1 MFLLMIREK
10 LMKIKIF
17 IFASA
22 LVILFSIIAM
32 AGDFYDNGDG
42 IVTDKNT
49 RLMWQQGEGGLMIW
63 EDAISY
69 CEGLTI
75 ARYTDWRLP
84 NIKELES
91 ITDDN
96 IDIDTNFFPD
106 VNENGMYYYW
116 SSTTLASDSSFAWT
130 VSFSYGQVAHHSK
143 RGNGY
148 VRCVRG
154 GQ

>member
-1 MFLLMIREK
+1 MK
-10 LMKIKIF
+10 MKIL

-22 LVILFSIIAM
+22 LVILFSIIVL

-42 IVTDKNT
+42 TVTDNNT
-49 RLMWQQGEGGLMIW
+49 RLMWQQGEGGSMTW

-69 CEGLTI
+69 CEGLTL
-75 ARYTDWRLP
+75 AGHTDWRLP

-106 VNENGMYYYW
+106 VNASHYW
-116 SSTTLASDSSFAWT
+116 SSTTRASDSSIAWF
-130 VSFSYGQVAHHSK
+130 VNFSYGQVARYYKSTS
-143 RGNGY
+143 NY